1 MIGVEVA
8 HESRSADRVRSDVRT
23 AMAAVPGWTSVDR
36 PDDWAVLVVYTPAAD
51 FEDRKAMTEWLKA
64 RMDELLA

>member
-1 MIGVEVA
+1 MA

-23 AMAAVPGWTSVDR
+23 AMATVPGWTSVDR

-51 FEDRKAMTEWLKA
+51 FEDRRAMTEWLKA